1 MESKVYTV
9 FHIFLFCLSVS
20 FPPPPPPQHLNVEF
34 PSMEALLDN
43 YSGVRAGLFCS
54 LGAGRINHCY
64 EEQDGPA
71 EDLWGEEQTR
81 RKSSWLFGASRSL
94 AVQHEVEGCLAG
106 SF

>member
-1 MESKVYTV
+1 
-9 FHIFLFCLSVS
+9 
-20 FPPPPPPQHLNVEF
+20 
-34 PSMEALLDN
+34 MEALLDN

-54 LGAGRINHCY
+54 LGAGRINHGY

-71 EDLWGEEQTR
+71 EDLWGEERTR

-106 SF
+106 SLS